1 MAGSLDQAR
10 FARSLTRSPST
21 ASEDGNRRSAHG
33 TVSGKALLD
42 FLPPDQ
48 IQQIPATELETVTA
62 KTIISPETPR
72 QQVAEI
78 RHRGH
83 AIEIEDQAGFGR

>member
-1 MAGSLDQAR
+1 MK
-10 FARSLTRSPST
+10 PV
-21 ASEDGNRRSAHG
+21 HG

-48 IQQIPATELETVTA
+48 IQTIPATELETVTA
-62 KTIISPETPR
+62 RTIISPGTPR
-72 QQVAEI
+72 QQVAES

-83 AIEIEDQAGFGR
+83 AIEIQD

>member
-1 MAGSLDQAR
+1 M
-10 FARSLTRSPST
+10 TRSPST
-21 ASEDGNRRSAHG
+21 ESEDGNRRPAHG

-62 KTIISPETPR
+62 RTIISPETLR

-83 AIEIEDQAGFGR
+83 AIEIEDQAGFGPMTTG